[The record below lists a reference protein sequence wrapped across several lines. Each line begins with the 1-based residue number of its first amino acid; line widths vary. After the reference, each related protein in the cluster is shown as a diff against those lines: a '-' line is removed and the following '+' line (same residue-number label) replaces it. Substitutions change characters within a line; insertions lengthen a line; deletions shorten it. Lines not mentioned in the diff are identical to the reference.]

1 MLVLE
6 PTAELAETLD
16 GVRLLGIEATR
27 TPDWRSLRHVFDVGH
42 DAGMHLMIGP
52 MGDVT
57 AFAVGYD
64 RMGDEML
71 TAL

>member
-6 PTAELAETLD
+6 PTAELAEPLD

-27 TPDWRSLRHVFDVGH
+27 TPEWRSLRHVFDVGQ
-42 DAGMHLMIGP
+42 DAGLHVLVGP
-52 MGDVT
+52 HGDVT

-64 RMGDEML
+64 SWGDEML